1 METFFMQNSE
11 IQEWVDLFIEKLFT
25 VCLLG
30 NSNVDSELYSGRL
43 AVEKIA
49 YALQTVTD
57 LSDESLNEGIHQII
71 EQRLPDPRVAENFP
85 QFYNLME
92 ELIRSGIS
100 STHQNEIPPL
110 QINANISTGM
120 PSSRIVLKQGS
131 EHGESSLPINIPKSI
146 IKNEDYAAI
155 PVLAPIPDLTQD
167 QANNISELN
176 EPIIEMAE
184 SSPSELSSEVAAPL
198 ETSAEQLIAAVSE
211 SILNTIEPSQEDEI
225 SQPDL
230 TAKTIEL
237 DPTSNID
244 TTISHA
250 PAGEERLSKLLKQ
263 IYPESNP
270 LWNVMIGG
278 HPIFAQ
284 VSELLIYIQSETE
297 EAAEQTSAIE
307 KNMHKLGYYVAFLQ
321 KQDLAYPRRM
331 ERSIRQALRKE
342 RKSHASTSFLR

>member
-11 IQEWVDLFIEKLFT
+11 IQEWIDLFIEKLFT

-30 NSNVDSELYSGRL
+30 NSNVDSELYSGRQ

-49 YALQTVTD
+49 YTLQNVAD
-57 LSDESLNEGIHQII
+57 LSDESLNEGIHQLI
-71 EQRLPDPRVAENFP
+71 EQRLPDQRVIENFP

-100 STHQNEIPPL
+100 STHQNEIPPI
-110 QINANISTGM
+110 QINANISAGI
-120 PSSRIVLKQGS
+120 PSSRIVLKQGF
-131 EHGESSLPINIPKSI
+131 EHGESSLPINIPESI
-146 IKNEDYAAI
+146 IKNEDKTVL
-155 PVLAPIPDLTQD
+155 PVLAPIPTLSQD
-167 QANNISELN
+167 QANNVIELN
-176 EPIIEMAE
+176 EPISKMAE
-184 SSPSELSSEVAAPL
+184 SGPSELSTSVASQIV
-198 ETSAEQLIAAVSE
+198 TSAEPLTVALDPT
-211 SILNTIEPSQEDEI
+211 LNVIEPLQKDEI
-225 SQPDL
+225 SQPEL
-230 TAKTIEL
+230 PVKTIEL
-237 DPTSNID
+237 DSTFNKDI
-244 TTISHA
+244 TVNHA

-263 IYPESNP
+263 IYPESKP

-284 VSELLIYIQSETE
+284 VSGLLIYIQSETE
-297 EAAEQTSAIE
+297 EATKQVSVIE
-307 KNMHKLGYYVAFLQ
+307 KDLLKLGYHVAFLQ